1 MVAGLARVA
10 VQVAV
15 TCMAGEADSW
25 IEGSLA
31 VQFELTAAEVFTVHT
46 PLPVKRAEEV
56 KAWLFAGGAAV

>member
-15 TCMAGEADSW
+15 TCMVGEAESW

-31 VQFELTAAEVFTVHT
+31 VQLELTIAAVFAVHT
-46 PLPVKRAEEV
+46 PLPVDRPVAV
-56 KAWLFAGGAAV
+56 KTWLLAGGAAV